1 MKKQKVVANVL
12 SMMMLGGTLI
22 TPVSAASSRVETI
35 ISKMTRKQKVEQML
49 RVDFRYWDEDTS
61 DGVQNKAF
69 TVMNDQVRQI
79 VEDYN
84 FGSVIYF
91 AQNIQETEQS
101 FNLTKDLQEAATKD
115 GGIAMLISADQE
127 GGSVY
132 RLG

>member
-49 RVDFRYWDEDTS
+49 MVDFRYWDEDTS

-101 FNLTKDLQEAATKD
+101 FNLTKDLQEAATTK
-115 GGIAMLISADQE
+115 LS
-127 GGSVY
+127 
-132 RLG
+132 